1 MRKAMKIPWA
11 LGLAVLWILFKFAG
25 FNTAI
30 GGVLGMTIVVTSVI
44 IIVVEFYKSGDISL
58 KSFFTDLVWAIIT
71 FGVVCVSMTKL
82 YDNVGLGSFTLPDL
96 FVGMVSLVDI
106 SLSTFN
112 SYRTAQRNIS
122 SNFEH
127 ADVAA

>member
-44 IIVVEFYKSGDISL
+44 II
-58 KSFFTDLVWAIIT
+58 
-71 FGVVCVSMTKL
+71 
-82 YDNVGLGSFTLPDL
+82 GL
-96 FVGMVSLVDI
+96 MVI
-106 SLSTFN
+106 
-112 SYRTAQRNIS
+112 
-122 SNFEH
+122 
-127 ADVAA
+127 